1 MTGEKLLRPR
11 IGAHKSIAKSI
22 DLAVDRGIKS
32 TCECLQIFTRPPR
45 RWEASKLEPEA
56 VQEFIKKSKAAN
68 YFDTA
73 IHMPYLPNLASPYD
87 DQFDRSVNVLIEEV
101 KKMVILHIPYV
112 ITHLGSPKD
121 QDEVFASKRVAEA
134 LNRSL
139 NHIKKPSMILLENS
153 TAKRKKWGNKIE
165 HIEVILSKVE
175 EEKFIGM
182 CFDTAHAFS
191 SGYDIS
197 TPEGLNEVIDT
208 LEDILGKEKLKM
220 IHINDSKGRLGSG
233 IDHHEHIG
241 KGYIGI
247 KCFREL
253 MQNPRFE
260 KYPMILETPKDD
272 KIGDKHNLELLRELR
287 SKKYFLKSDE

>member
-1 MTGEKLLRPR
+1 MTEKELIKPR

-22 DLAVDRGIKS
+22 DLAIDRGVQS

-45 RWEASKLEPEA
+45 RWDGVKLDPVA
-56 VQEFIKKSKAAN
+56 VQEFLKKSKAAD

-73 IHMPYLPNLASPYD
+73 IHMPYLPNLASPD
-87 DQFDRSVNVLIEEV
+87 DTLFNKSITVLIEELE
-101 KKMVILHIPYV
+101 KMPILNIPYV

-121 QDEVFASKRVAEA
+121 RDEVFAAKRVADG
-134 LNRSL
+134 LNTSL
-139 NHIKKPSMILLENS
+139 NCVENKKSSMVLLENS
-153 TAKRKKWGNKIE
+153 TAKKKTWGTKIE
-165 HIEVILSKVE
+165 HFADILSHVSE
-175 EEKFIGM
+175 ENYIGI
-182 CFDTAHAFS
+182 CFDTAHAFA

-197 TPEGLNEVIDT
+197 ASDGLHDVIDR
-208 LEDILGKEKLKM
+208 LEDIVGKNKLK
-220 IHINDSKGRLGSG
+220 IFHINDSKGSLGSG

-247 KCFREL
+247 ECFREL

-272 KIGDKHNLELLRELR
+272 EFGDIRNLKLLRGLR
-287 SKKYFLKSDE
+287 SEKYDH